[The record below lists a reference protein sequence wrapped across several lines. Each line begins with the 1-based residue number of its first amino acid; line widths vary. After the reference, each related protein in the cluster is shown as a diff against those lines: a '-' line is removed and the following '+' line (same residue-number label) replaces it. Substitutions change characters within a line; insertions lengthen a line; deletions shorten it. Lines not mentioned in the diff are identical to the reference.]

1 MAVVTS
7 EGLCYNNVP
16 CQGCCHF
23 EDAMALRMIVAWMAT
38 VAIVVF
44 VALVV
49 EIITASHL
57 PTLGDVVTDHPNCSD
72 IGASILRDGGNAVDA
87 AVGAALCL
95 AVAAPHRAGL
105 GGGGVMLI
113 HQLRSNLTTVIDF
126 QVPNITAISSISLH
140 SLFPLLSQEVSPSKL
155 RVQSYQDNP
164 RIAEW
169 GRRSV
174 SR

>member
-1 MAVVTS
+1 
-7 EGLCYNNVP
+7 
-16 CQGCCHF
+16 
-23 EDAMALRMIVAWMAT
+23 MALRMIVAWMAT

-126 QVPNITAISSISLH
+126 QVPNITAICSSH
-140 SLFPLLSQEVSPSKL
+140 SLFPLSPPSQEVSPSKL

-174 SR
+174 SSG

>member
-1 MAVVTS
+1 
-7 EGLCYNNVP
+7 
-16 CQGCCHF
+16 
-23 EDAMALRMIVAWMAT
+23 MALRMIVAWMAT

-140 SLFPLLSQEVSPSKL
+140 SLFPLFSGGVSVQAAGAELPGQPPDSGVGEEV
-155 RVQSYQDNP
+155 RVE
-164 RIAEW
+164 RID
-169 GRRSV
+169 RLYRYYV
-174 SR
+174 DI

>member
-1 MAVVTS
+1 
-7 EGLCYNNVP
+7 
-16 CQGCCHF
+16 
-23 EDAMALRMIVAWMAT
+23 MALRMIVAWMAT

-126 QVPNITAISSISLH
+126 QVKLH
-140 SLFPLLSQEVSPSKL
+140 YV
-155 RVQSYQDNP
+155 NN
-164 RIAEW
+164 
-169 GRRSV
+169 
-174 SR
+174 

>member
-1 MAVVTS
+1 
-7 EGLCYNNVP
+7 
-16 CQGCCHF
+16 
-23 EDAMALRMIVAWMAT
+23 MALRMIVAWMAT

-126 QVPNITAISSISLH
+126 QVPNITAICSLH
-140 SLFPLLSQEVSPSKL
+140 SLFPLFSGGVPVQAEGAELPGQPPDSRVGEEV
-155 RVQSYQDNP
+155 RVERIDILYRYYLDNY
-164 RIAEW
+164 
-169 GRRSV
+169 
-174 SR
+174 